1 MNQTVVEITTQTIQ
15 LKIQNL
21 LITKQKIDRSSGKLE
36 GNETEKE
43 VEIVASL
50 KHLSNFWRALDMPW
64 INCKINI
71 ILTWSENY

>member
-50 KHLSNFWRALDMPW
+50 KHLSSFWRALDMP
-64 INCKINI
+64 
-71 ILTWSENY
+71 